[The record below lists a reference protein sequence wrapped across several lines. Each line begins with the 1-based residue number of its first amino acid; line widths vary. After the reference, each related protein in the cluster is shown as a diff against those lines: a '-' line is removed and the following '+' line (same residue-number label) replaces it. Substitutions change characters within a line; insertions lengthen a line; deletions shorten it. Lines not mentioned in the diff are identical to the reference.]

1 MKVEVTVIAE
11 FPGGI
16 PYGVIERLA
25 EENGHAAVMQ
35 NATVTRG
42 LIQKPDGV
50 MPRRIIR
57 WKSDGVD
64 IQDTTSEDVFKAQA
78 RAAAEQGIKLVRRIK
93 KLDQDRC
100 PEVSRNETV
109 FWTWG
114 DEFKQ
119 SGFPLGKT

>member
-11 FPGGI
+11 FPGGM
-16 PYGVIERLA
+16 PYGVIEKLA
-25 EENGHAAVMQ
+25 EENGHPAVMQ

-42 LIQKPDGV
+42 LIQKPDGTP
-50 MPRRIIR
+50 PRRIIR

-64 IQDTTSEDVFKAQA
+64 FQDTTSEDVFKAQA
-78 RAAAEQGIKLVRRIK
+78 RAAAEQGINLVRRIK
-93 KLDQDRC
+93 KLDQDRG
-100 PEVSRNETV
+100 PQTNQNETV

-119 SGFPLGKT
+119 NDFPLAW

>member
-11 FPGGI
+11 FPGGM
-16 PYGVIERLA
+16 PYGVIEKLA
-25 EENGHAAVMQ
+25 EENGNPAVMQ

-42 LIQKPDGV
+42 LIQVTDGAP
-50 MPRRIIR
+50 PRRIIR

-100 PEVSRNETV
+100 PETNRKQTV
-109 FWTWG
+109 FWSWG
-114 DEFKQ
+114 EEF
-119 SGFPLGKT
+119 